1 MQLYHRS
8 GDIDN
13 STTQK
18 HLAYLADSSGGDSG
32 AAVFYYTDDATT
44 YSGQGHYILGVHHG
58 GLDGDGFNNG
68 ATVHQFRDWVTTIM
82 ASN

>member
-32 AAVFYYTDDATT
+32 APVFYYTDDATT